1 MSARIQTP
9 EWDGIVRRSAEFEIK
24 AIDEEARSVEVT
36 ASTETVDSYG
46 DIVEQT
52 WDLKRYRKNPVVLW
66 FHNAFGMFDG
76 SRAED
81 YIPIGRAEGVRIV
94 DGQLVCRIVFASS
107 AVTQLAE
114 QVFQGFR
121 EKVIRAVSVGFRPG
135 KVTKETD
142 EDGKTVYRL
151 SKNELWEISCVP
163 IPANPDAVAKAAA
176 LQRSGLARLA
186 GHSPKTRKSTMDPEQ
201 LLEEANKAIERQ
213 KAELTAVT
221 TRATD
226 AETRAK
232 TAEDALATEQTL
244 SKKLETDLTKAN
256 EQVATLTGKVTEL
269 ESGVAKATLDSLQGV
284 KFAPAERE
292 ELDGLVKDLGIERVK
307 SLLSK
312 RADLGVTQ
320 PASAGGKEIKTGA
333 PVETP
338 SEDAGADL
346 VKTVNERTTKVA

>member
-1 MSARIQTP
+1 MNVALAKTAER
-9 EWDGIVRRSAEFEIK
+9 EWDGVIRRSIELEIK
-24 AIDEEARSVEVT
+24 AIDEEARSVEVV

-107 AVTQLAE
+107 AVTPLAE

-176 LQRSGLARLA
+176 LERSGLAKLA
-186 GHSPKTRKSTMDPEQ
+186 GHQPTTTRSKNMDPEQ
-201 LLEEANKAIERQ
+201 LLKEAQEELGKVKAQVETE
-213 KAELTAVT
+213 K
-221 TRATD
+221 
-226 AETRAK
+226 TRAK
-232 TAEDALATEQTL
+232 TAEDALATEKTL

-256 EQVATLTGKVTEL
+256 EQIVTLTGKVTEL
-269 ESGVAKATLDSLQGV
+269 EAVKVKSTLDALQGV

-292 ELDGLVKDLGIERVK
+292 ELDGLVKDVGIDRVR
-307 SLLSK
+307 SLLEK
-312 RADLGVTQ
+312 RSDLSLTQ
-320 PASAGGKEIKTGA
+320 PATAGGQTLKTGEPA
-333 PVETP
+333 QLP
-338 SEDAGADL
+338 SDDPSAEL
-346 VKTVNERTTKVA
+346 VKSANERTKVA